1 LLARIGRGGKL
12 PHWYS
17 ELRDKQTLPNLDG
30 KTIGSV
36 VEMLLL
42 GVLETYTL
50 AHHKLKLRV
59 NPARGTDLPD
69 LDLGVKSPSTNY
81 CTSEP
86 FFSAYERLIGS
97 DHDAV
102 ILLTD
107 YQEAKAKPPLKLQI
121 TKWRYLGKTEIAD
134 ETLCKI
140 GLKNREFLLKE
151 NEVWA
156 QKMFRFLAF
165 INQSDWRAKK
175 LLEITKAITT
185 PDQIPTLVKLAIADF
200 AAQNIRRTAKDD
212 PIIPDTDLE
221 AIKQILKRN
230 PVHMGIIDALDT
242 WVVENLQEAGRMPGT
257 DEWKMLKEGPLNGKI
272 GMSFALQWRFNFGRI
287 FNGKDE
293 MGQKRP

>member
-1 LLARIGRGGKL
+1 
-12 PHWYS
+12 
-17 ELRDKQTLPNLDG
+17 
-30 KTIGSV
+30 
-36 VEMLLL
+36 
-42 GVLETYTL
+42 
-50 AHHKLKLRV
+50 
-59 NPARGTDLPD
+59 
-69 LDLGVKSPSTNY
+69 
-81 CTSEP
+81 
-86 FFSAYERLIGS
+86 
-97 DHDAV
+97 
-102 ILLTD
+102 
-107 YQEAKAKPPLKLQI
+107 
-121 TKWRYLGKTEIAD
+121 
-134 ETLCKI
+134 
-140 GLKNREFLLKE
+140 
-151 NEVWA
+151 
-156 QKMFRFLAF
+156 MFRFLAF